1 MMNVPSRFFLFTVS
15 TGRNAQNARLLVQLR
30 TMQSRYLTHFANR
43 ASYKSERERE
53 CVCVDSEN
61 RDRQRECVCRQRE
74 QRQTE
79 RALRKREI
87 EDGERWRDVN
97 A

>member
-15 TGRNAQNARLLVQLR
+15 TGRNAQIARLLVQLR
-30 TMQSRYLTHFANR
+30 TLQSRYLTHFANR
-43 ASYKSERERE
+43 ALLYKSKERERE
-53 CVCVDSEN
+53 RERESECV
-61 RDRQRECVCRQRE
+61 CVCRQRE
-74 QRQTE
+74 QRQTA

-87 EDGERWRDVN
+87 EDGERWRHVN